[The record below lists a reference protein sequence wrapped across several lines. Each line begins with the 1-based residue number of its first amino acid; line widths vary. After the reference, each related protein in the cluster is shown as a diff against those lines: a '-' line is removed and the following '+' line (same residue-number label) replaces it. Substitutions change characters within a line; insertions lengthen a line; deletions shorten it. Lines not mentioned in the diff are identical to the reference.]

1 MQGSRKRLE
10 YTFKIL
16 IIKWIKKAQGSDFC
30 IGPLG
35 KIVYNIHVAFPKH
48 LLYRY
53 VVKLLCVMGLLTE
66 NNPNIANIS
75 WNDAFGDPQEF
86 SILAL
91 GVYES
96 LFGDCDNKREMIS
109 RIKYMSN
116 CLISM
121 LPQPADKLI
130 SLIYRYHNHRSEMS
144 KGEIREFLRWFSPCN
159 GGFTFDANMTKQV
172 DNIHLDMKTLQGVKV
187 RIGIHDL
194 MFVQVSGSSVL
205 HMVFRINISYCKD
218 PFMNMYS
225 PWSSFM
231 NTICKFSL

>member
-1 MQGSRKRLE
+1 
-10 YTFKIL
+10 
-16 IIKWIKKAQGSDFC
+16 
-30 IGPLG
+30 
-35 KIVYNIHVAFPKH
+35 
-48 LLYRY
+48 
-53 VVKLLCVMGLLTE
+53 MGLLTE

-130 SLIYRYHNHRSEMS
+130 SLIYRYHNHHSEMS
-144 KGEIREFLRWFSPCN
+144 KEEIREFLRWFSLCN

-172 DNIHLDMKTLQGVKV
+172 SNIHLDMRTLQGVKV
-187 RIGIHDL
+187 RIGINDL

-231 NTICKFSL
+231 NIFYKFSL